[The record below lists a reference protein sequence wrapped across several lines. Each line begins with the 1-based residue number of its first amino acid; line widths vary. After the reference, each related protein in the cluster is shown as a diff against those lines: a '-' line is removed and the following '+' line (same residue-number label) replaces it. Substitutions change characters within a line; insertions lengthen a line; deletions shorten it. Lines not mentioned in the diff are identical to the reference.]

1 MGDWLAREG
10 WMIVNWWLIVTLAG
24 AAALPLAWRMLS
36 SLPDR
41 GYLLARP
48 LGLLTIGFVYWLL
61 NILGFLRNEVGGILL
76 SALIVLGVGLF
87 AVFRAPD
94 YSGRQKRESLRE
106 WWARNRGAVIAG
118 EIAFAAM
125 FLLWAFVRAHQNNL
139 VTTEKPMDLAFL
151 ASILR
156 SPTFPPNDPW
166 LSGYAISYYHFGY
179 IIAAMITMTSGVIAG
194 IGYNLW
200 TAMLFALAGLS
211 AFGVV
216 YNLVRVRGTQQAAV
230 LTGVIGLF
238 AVAVMGNY
246 LTPFVDEPYQN
257 HVSDQSTLTFW
268 DVRDRLSPLNE
279 NTPSW
284 DYWWWWNSA
293 RVLHDRNLPGMG
305 SEKEEVINEFP
316 MFSYTLADNHPHVMA
331 LPFVLLAMGIGLSLA
346 LNQRR
351 ADTLMSIFC
360 GITVGGLIFLN
371 TWDAPIYIALI
382 VGAEGLRR
390 YADGRGRLTVDDG
403 IALLV
408 FLGGVAGVMLIAYL
422 PFLVS
427 FGSQLGGAL
436 PNLIHPTAAQQL
448 FLAFGALFPLTLL
461 FLGVEAWRGGRGL
474 NLKYGAVAAFGTFF
488 ALLALMLIL
497 VLFGTRSSDWA
508 GPQQTY
514 LMSAGSEAFNAMIA
528 KRLAYLFTTLLLVAG
543 VFVVAARL
551 FGTVK
556 AKDGDALP
564 YSITTG
570 YALLLIAGALL
581 LILTPDYVY
590 LRDGFGSRMNTV
602 FKFYYQAWALL
613 AIACAYGVWSIASPH
628 GYRPL
633 PPAVRIGFSAL
644 AVFLLALGLDYPLRA
659 VPERMFNETGRANNP
674 NAAAITLDGSST
686 LTNANDYR
694 AMLCLR
700 DLTAGQTDIVAAEV
714 SFHGSYDY
722 FPGGIASGRLAGIT
736 GLPTVLGW
744 QGHERQWRGR
754 GYSAAIGT
762 REQDIV
768 TLYTDLRLDVV
779 QPIIEQ
785 YGIDYIVYGSAE
797 RTRYGQDGEVKFRE
811 GLEIVCESGDTRVY
825 RTSTALR
832 AAEPLN

>member
-1 MGDWLAREG
+1 
-10 WMIVNWWLIVTLAG
+10 MIVSWWLIVSLAG

-61 NILGFLRNEVGGILL
+61 NSLGFLRNEVGGIIL
-76 SALIVLGVGLF
+76 SALIVFGIGLL
-87 AVFRAPD
+87 AVFRVPD
-94 YSGRQKRESLRE
+94 YSGRRTRDTLRD
-106 WWARNRGAVIAG
+106 WWNRNNIAVIAG
-118 EIAFAAM
+118 EIAFAAL
-125 FLLWAFVRAHQNNL
+125 FFAWAIVRAHQNNL

-151 ASILR
+151 ASIMR
-156 SPTFPPNDPW
+156 SPVFPPNDPW

-200 TAMLFALAGLS
+200 TAMLFALTGLS

-216 YNLVRVRGTQQAAV
+216 YNLVRVHGTRQSAV
-230 LTGVIGLF
+230 LTGFLGLF

-246 LTPFVDEPYQN
+246 LTPIVDEPYQN
-257 HVSDQSTLTFW
+257 HLSSQESLNFW
-268 DVRDRLSPLNE
+268 DVRDRLTPLSE

-305 SEKEEVINEFP
+305 SPKEEVINEFP
-316 MFSYTLADNHPHVMA
+316 MFSYTLADNHPHVMG
-331 LPFVLLAMGIGLSLA
+331 LPFALLAVGIGLSLL

-351 ADTLMSIFC
+351 ADKLMSVFC
-360 GITVGGLIFLN
+360 GITVGSLIFLN
-371 TWDAPIYIALI
+371 TWDAPIYIMLI
-382 VGAEGLRR
+382 VGADGLRR
-390 YADGRGRLTVDDG
+390 YANSHGKLTSDDG
-403 IALLV
+403 IALLS
-408 FLGGVAGVMLIAYL
+408 FLGLVVGVMLLAYL

-427 FGSQLGGAL
+427 FGSQLGGVL
-436 PNLIHPTAAQQL
+436 PNLIHPTATQQL
-448 FLAFGALFPLTLL
+448 FLAFGALFPLTIL
-461 FLGVEAWRGGRGL
+461 FLAVEAWRGGRGL
-474 NLKYGAVAAFGTFF
+474 SMKLGAMVALGFF
-488 ALLALMLIL
+488 ALLLALMAVL
-497 VLFGTRSSDWA
+497 VLLGAGNNSWT
-508 GPQQTY
+508 GPQQAY
-514 LMSAGSEAFNAMIA
+514 LLSAGSEGFSAMIA
-528 KRLAYLFTTLLLVAG
+528 KRVAYSLTTILLVG
-543 VFVVAARL
+543 GIFVAAARL
-551 FGTVK
+551 FGTGK
-556 AKDGDALP
+556 NKGDQPEP
-564 YSITTG
+564 YSLPTG
-570 YALLLIAGALL
+570 YVLLMIAGALIL
-581 LILTPDYVY
+581 LLTPDYVY

-613 AIACAYGVWSIASPH
+613 AVACSYGIWSIASPH
-628 GYRPL
+628 VHRPL
-633 PPAVRIGFSAL
+633 PAAGRVGLTGLAL
-644 AVFLLALGLDYPLRA
+644 FLLALGLDYPLRA
-659 VPERMFNETGRANNP
+659 VPERMFNETGRTGNVIAP
-674 NAAAITLDGSST
+674 PLTLDGSST

-694 AMLCLR
+694 ALICLR
-700 DLTAGQTDIVAAEV
+700 DLTAGQDGLVAAEV

-762 REQDIV
+762 REQDII

-779 QPIIEQ
+779 QPIIDQ

-811 GLEIVCESGDTRVY
+811 GLEIVCESGDTRIY
-825 RTSTALR
+825 RTSTALVPI
-832 AAEPLN
+832 ATLN